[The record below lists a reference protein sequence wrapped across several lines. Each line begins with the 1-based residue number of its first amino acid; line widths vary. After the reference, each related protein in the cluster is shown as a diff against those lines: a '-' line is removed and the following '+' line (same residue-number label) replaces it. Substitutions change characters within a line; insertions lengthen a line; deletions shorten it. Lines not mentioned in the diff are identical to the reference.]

1 MKRNWSQ
8 IELEEQF
15 SLFPNEINLIMNKRT
30 NANRLGFAILL
41 KYFQQEA
48 RFPNDKHDVPTVVVQ
63 YVANQINA
71 AVTDLLYR
79 PKTGMNEAYPQLQ
92 EVLSRPINWDLIR
105 QQYEQI
111 IKFATALRLGT
122 ASAESILKRF
132 TRDTQHP
139 TYQALCEL
147 GKAMKTI
154 FLCDYLH
161 FEEIRR
167 EIHEGLNTV
176 EHWNSVNSYIFYGKN
191 SEIRSN
197 SLEDQEVSA
206 LSLQLLQNCLV
217 FMNTLM
223 VQEVL
228 YDNNKYLLNKMT
240 PEDFRG
246 LTPLFY
252 NHINP
257 YGTFKLNMNQR
268 IPIKLKIA

>member
-1 MKRNWSQ
+1 M
-8 IELEEQF
+8 
-15 SLFPNEINLIMNKRT
+15 
-30 NANRLGFAILL
+30 
-41 KYFQQEA
+41 
-48 RFPNDKHDVPTVVVQ
+48 
-63 YVANQINA
+63 
-71 AVTDLLYR
+71 
-79 PKTGMNEAYPQLQ
+79 
-92 EVLSRPINWDLIR
+92 
-105 QQYEQI
+105 
-111 IKFATALRLGT
+111 
-122 ASAESILKRF
+122 
-132 TRDTQHP
+132 RD
-139 TYQALCEL
+139 
-147 GKAMKTI
+147 
-154 FLCDYLH
+154 
-161 FEEIRR
+161 
-167 EIHEGLNTV
+167 N
-176 EHWNSVNSYIFYGKN
+176 WNSVNSYIFYGKN